1 MGYVR
6 GDRGILDEF
15 WYWTIHKVLSTKFY
29 KWSFIESSLSPIEMS
44 SMSFEREFHLDWA
57 NIQYS

>member
-15 WYWTIHKVLSTKFY
+15 WYWTTHKVLLMKFY
-29 KWSFIESSLSPIEMS
+29 RWSFIDNDISPIEMTS
-44 SMSFEREFHLDWA
+44 TSFEREFHLDWVY
-57 NIQYS
+57 IQYF